1 MLVDFIFM
9 KIILDNVELENLINS
24 RVNLQRKFEESLKKE
39 KALQAVMQKILRK
52 IESDKTSDLILSEI
66 KQMIDGVK
74 EIPF

>member
-1 MLVDFIFM
+1 M
-9 KIILDNVELENLINS
+9 KIILDNVELENLIDS

-52 IESDKTSDLILSEI
+52 IESDKTSDIVLAEI
-66 KQMIDGVK
+66 KEIIDTVK